1 MLPLLFKFYLPVQ
14 VVCSCKTANAL
25 MRLKNTHREKTLSNK
40 TTALRKSTN
49 MGVWATGTL
58 NELFTRGSWTEK
70 SFLKNKLVIAKLR
83 SLW

>member
-1 MLPLLFKFYLPVQ
+1 MLPLLFKFHLPVQ
-14 VVCSCKTANAL
+14 VACSCKTANAL
-25 MRLKNTHREKTLSNK
+25 KPIKNTHREKAPSNK

-58 NELFTRGSWTEK
+58 NKLFIRDSWTEK
-70 SFLKNKLVIAKLR
+70 NIQKNKLVIPKLR